1 LRYIVREKNL
11 PITFYK
17 EKFMIK
23 KCLSLWLICLLL
35 VTASST
41 LVSAQSQTGQTA
53 SNLVK
58 VKDAVLKRGKGEKS
72 RVEVKMLNGT
82 KLRGYISESKEDSFT
97 LVDAKTKQPAAIAY
111 SDVAKVSNR
120 LSKGDKIALGIIA
133 GAGITAAVVLAVFLG
148 KYCNNEGC

>member
-1 LRYIVREKNL
+1 
-11 PITFYK
+11 
-17 EKFMIK
+17 
-23 KCLSLWLICLLL
+23 
-35 VTASST
+35 
-41 LVSAQSQTGQTA
+41 
-53 SNLVK
+53 
-58 VKDAVLKRGKGEKS
+58 
-72 RVEVKMLNGT
+72 MLNGT

-133 GAGITAAVVLAVFLG
+133 GAGITVAVVLAVFLG